1 MDLLGTNVAAPVRPY
16 DTGCTYPTALA
27 DEIAGGLKYVDTE
40 SLLSQIT
47 PERRPVGTV
56 VSVGI
61 GRFKQW
67 TGTAWQTI
75 LQGLDAPAV
84 TCSVSEVALR
94 FGETSV
100 PLKPATANSAGCC
113 SSAMFTRLMGHGK
126 QHLQGGDD
134 AMASTTATADRVPQA
149 DKFGKISGDWL
160 PFGTATS
167 PGIVRVADD
176 GQSPSDELGI
186 AVIRA
191 NDSRIAKIPG
201 LVKQV
206 EALSFPIRYVETLP
220 SPVSVSSQ
228 TFYCIKNTGLLHLLI
243 DGQWRSVGGGPRGES
258 GLSAYEVAQLQGYTG
273 SIDEWL
279 DGLKGRDGDDG
290 DHGKSAYELA
300 HDAGFDGT
308 LNVWLESL
316 QGRDGESGQNGVNG
330 KSAYQLAQNAGFIG
344 TLEAWL
350 TSLQGQNGE
359 DGQDGN
365 DGQSAYQLAQGAGFI
380 GTLEEWLESLQGRN
394 GENGQGGN
402 DGKSAYQ
409 LAQETGFGGTLGAW
423 LESLQGR
430 DGENGEDGRSAYQ
443 LAQDTGFVGTLADWI
458 ASLKGE
464 RGDGGKSAYA
474 LATEK
479 GFVGSVMDWLAS
491 LKGEP
496 GEKGA
501 DGHGI
506 RIIAYYDSL
515 EVFDAEHPAGQD
527 GDCYGVAGNLLIWAG
542 DRWSTVG
549 KLIGASAYEVWLE
562 QPGNGDKT
570 FDHFFQELAHR
581 AFSNIDVD
589 LLIQNNVAAW
599 MTENIASVVQPL
611 IESWL
616 NLHLGP
622 LLDLRLPST
631 LETSLNAHVTT
642 YHEWQ
647 PM

>member
-1 MDLLGTNVAAPVRPY
+1 ML
-16 DTGCTYPTALA
+16 
-27 DEIAGGLKYVDTE
+27 
-40 SLLSQIT
+40 
-47 PERRPVGTV
+47 
-56 VSVGI
+56 
-61 GRFKQW
+61 F
-67 TGTAWQTI
+67 
-75 LQGLDAPAV
+75 
-84 TCSVSEVALR
+84 
-94 FGETSV
+94 
-100 PLKPATANSAGCC
+100 
-113 SSAMFTRLMGHGK
+113 
-126 QHLQGGDD
+126 
-134 AMASTTATADRVPQA
+134 
-149 DKFGKISGDWL
+149 
-160 PFGTATS
+160 
-167 PGIVRVADD
+167 
-176 GQSPSDELGI
+176 
-186 AVIRA
+186 
-191 NDSRIAKIPG
+191 
-201 LVKQV
+201 
-206 EALSFPIRYVETLP
+206 
-220 SPVSVSSQ
+220 
-228 TFYCIKNTGLLHLLI
+228 
-243 DGQWRSVGGGPRGES
+243 RS
-258 GLSAYEVAQLQGYTG
+258 
-273 SIDEWL
+273 
-279 DGLKGRDGDDG
+279 
-290 DHGKSAYELA
+290 
-300 HDAGFDGT
+300 
-308 LNVWLESL
+308 
-316 QGRDGESGQNGVNG
+316 
-330 KSAYQLAQNAGFIG
+330 
-344 TLEAWL
+344 
-350 TSLQGQNGE
+350 
-359 DGQDGN
+359 
-365 DGQSAYQLAQGAGFI
+365 AGFI
-380 GTLEEWLESLQGRN
+380 GTLEEWLESLQGQN

-515 EVFDAEHPAGQD
+515 ELFDAEHPAGQD

-562 QPGNGDKT
+562 QPGNADKT
-570 FDHFFQELAHR
+570 FDQFFQELAHR

-589 LLIQNNVAAW
+589 MLIQNNVAAW